1 MASFEIKDKKVTGAK
16 RRAYTYVS
24 LDGDTVVCVPEV
36 DGEVDKSVWE
46 IHLQMVK
53 QAQESRAALVNY
65 IVAAA
70 ASLAKL

>member
-1 MASFEIKDKKVTGAK
+1 
-16 RRAYTYVS
+16 
-24 LDGDTVVCVPEV
+24 VPEV

-53 QAQESRAALVNY
+53 QAQESRAALVNS